1 MIARTPTR
9 RPAAPRR
16 NGARVVAL
24 AVSVTALG
32 APAAHAQQGTG
43 GVAAP
48 APAQTQPAETAS
60 GGGVQLSVLPAA
72 TAGQPVLVRGAA
84 APGAAGHRVKLQ
96 LQNPGT
102 LRWKK
107 VTGTRVAADGTFTER
122 WKPRSAGQYELR
134 AVLRGASEPLAVS
147 VYKAA
152 LATWYGPGFW
162 GNQTACG
169 QILTP
174 DMVGVAHRA
183 LPCGT
188 LVTLAYQGRTITV
201 PVIDRGPYG
210 VPGAQYDLTQ
220 AAAFVLGMPETET
233 VGALV
238 QPAAA
243 ASR

>member
-1 MIARTPTR
+1 MIARTALAAALAFALTT
-9 RPAAPRR
+9 PAA
-16 NGARVVAL
+16 
-24 AVSVTALG
+24 S
-32 APAAHAQQGTG
+32 AQQGAG

-48 APAQTQPAETAS
+48 EPAAAAPAETAS
-60 GGGVQLSVLPAA
+60 GGGVQLSVLPEA
-72 TAGQPVLVRGAA
+72 TAGQPVLVHGAA
-84 APGAAGHRVKLQ
+84 PAGAAGHRVKLQ
-96 LQNPGT
+96 LQNPVT

-107 VTGTRVAADGTFTER
+107 VTGARVARDGTFTER
-122 WKPRSAGQYELR
+122 WKPRTAGRYALR
-134 AVLRGASEPLAVS
+134 AVLRGASPALAVT
-147 VYKAA
+147 VYKPA

-174 DMVGVAHRA
+174 DTVGVAHRT

-220 AAAFVLGMPETET
+220 ATAFVLGMAETET
-233 VGALV
+233 IGALV
-238 QPAAA
+238 QPVAA